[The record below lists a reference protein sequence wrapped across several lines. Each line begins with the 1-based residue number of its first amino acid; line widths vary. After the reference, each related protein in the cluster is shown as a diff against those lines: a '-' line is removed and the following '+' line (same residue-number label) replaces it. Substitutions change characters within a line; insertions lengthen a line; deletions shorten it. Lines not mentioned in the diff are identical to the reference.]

1 MGADKALHEEN
12 RRSWNAAT
20 DAHNSHKGD
29 QATRCRQGGQTLH
42 PEERELLGEIRGLD
56 VVHLQ
61 CNSGQDTLSLA
72 QMGAVVTGV
81 DISDT
86 AIAFACRLSEEAA
99 VAATFHRA
107 DVYDWLEETA
117 LSDQRFDVVFCSYG
131 AICWLSDLSAW
142 ARGIAAVLRPG
153 GRFVVVDFHPVWLM
167 LDDDWTLKAPY
178 SRFGPAR
185 PTTYPDGIGDYV
197 AMEMQTTE
205 PGKLLP
211 GVQDFQNPHPVHEF
225 AWGIGDIVT
234 ALLDAGLLLTTLRE
248 YPYTNSAHFPAMN
261 VQGEGR
267 FVPPEGVPAIPLM
280 YGITARN
287 GL

>member
-1 MGADKALHEEN
+1 VGADKALHEEN

-20 DAHNSHKGD
+20 NAHNSHKGD
-29 QATRCRQGGQTLH
+29 QTTRYRAGGHTLH

-81 DISDT
+81 DISDA
-86 AIAFACRLSEEAA
+86 AIAFAQRLSEETE
-99 VAATFHRA
+99 VAASFHRA
-107 DVYDWLEETA
+107 DVYDWLDEATH
-117 LSDQRFDVVFCSYG
+117 SDQRFDVVFCSYG
-131 AICWLSDLSAW
+131 AICWLSDLSSW
-142 ARGIAAVLRPG
+142 ARGITAVLKPG

-167 LDDDWTLKAPY
+167 LDDEWALKAPY
-178 SRFGPAR
+178 SHFGAAR

-197 AMEMQTTE
+197 AMQMQTTD
-205 PGKLLP
+205 PDKPLP

-225 AWGIGDIVT
+225 FWGIGDIVT

-261 VQGEGR
+261 VLGEGR
-267 FVPPEGVPAIPLM
+267 FVPPEGVPPIPLM
-280 YGITARN
+280 YGITARK

>member
-1 MGADKALHEEN
+1 MAPDRILHEEN

-29 QATRCRQGGQTLH
+29 QARRYREREQPLH
-42 PEERELLGEIRGLD
+42 PEERDLLGDIRDLA

-72 QMGAVVTGV
+72 QLGAHVTGV

-86 AIAFACRLSEEAA
+86 AIEFARRLSAETG
-99 VAATFHRA
+99 VPATFHRA

-117 LSDQRFDVVFCSYG
+117 RGDQRFDVAFCSYG
-131 AICWLSDLSAW
+131 AICWLSDLATW
-142 ARGIAAVLRPG
+142 ARGIAGVLKPG

-167 LDDDWTLKAPY
+167 LDDDWTLKFPY
-178 SRFGPAR
+178 SHFGPSQ
-185 PTTYPDGIGDYV
+185 PTTFPDGIGDYV
-197 AMEMQTTE
+197 AMQMKITD
-205 PGKLLP
+205 PDKPLP

-225 AWGIGDIVT
+225 IWGIGDIVT
-234 ALLDAGLLLTTLRE
+234 ALLDAGLVLTALRE

-261 VQGEGR
+261 ILAEGR
-267 FVPPEGVPAIPLM
+267 FAPPEGVPPIPLM
-280 YGITARN
+280 YGIAAHK
-287 GL
+287 GW